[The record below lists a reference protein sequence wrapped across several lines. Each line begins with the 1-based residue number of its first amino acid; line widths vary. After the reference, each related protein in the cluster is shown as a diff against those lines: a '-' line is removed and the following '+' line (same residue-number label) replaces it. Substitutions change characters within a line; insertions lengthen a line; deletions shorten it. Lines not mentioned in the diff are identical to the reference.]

1 MTNLKFAVSSS
12 CLLALLTFSGI
23 SAARDYEPP
32 RMPNGKPSFQ
42 GIWTNVSVTDLE
54 RKEGVDKLVLTPQ
67 EAAEIEGRDFYNV
80 RIAED
85 AKPNSEEENATLLD
99 GSDLLSGGGYNAFW
113 VEPGEHHGVVKGE
126 IRSSWIVDPADGQI
140 PFSKEGRAKVAER
153 RAERKFASDNPE
165 TRTLAD
171 RCLIGFGGTG
181 GPPMLNVLYNNNYHF
196 VQTPDHLMIL
206 VEMVHDA
213 RIIPI
218 GDNEKHRPEEL
229 HQWLGDSVGYWDGD
243 TLVVETVNWN
253 PQQGRRGPVYMS
265 EKGKVTE
272 RFTRWSDNEI
282 LYEFTVEDP
291 EYYSQVWR
299 GEMTFT
305 TTEGPVYEYA
315 CHEGNIALPG
325 ILQGARAQEAR
336 GEKVTGNEGDEE

>member
-1 MTNLKFAVSSS
+1 MTIFRFAVSSS
-12 CLLALLTFSGI
+12 CVLACLAL
-23 SAARDYEPP
+23 SALASARDYEPP
-32 RMPNGKPSFQ
+32 RMPDGKPSFQ
-42 GIWTNVSVTDLE
+42 GVWTNVSVTDLE
-54 RKEGVDKLVLTPQ
+54 RKDGVDKLVLTPE
-67 EAAEIEGRDFYNV
+67 EAADIEGKDFYNI

-85 AKPNSEEENATLLD
+85 AQPNSEEENATLLD

-113 VEPGEHHGVVKGE
+113 VEPGERHGVVKGE
-126 IRSSWIVDPADGQI
+126 IRSSWIVDPANGQI
-140 PFSKEGRAKVAER
+140 PFSKNGRAKVTEQ
-153 RAERKFASDNPE
+153 RAQRKFASDNPE
-165 TRTLAD
+165 SRTLAD

-181 GPPMLNVLYNNNYHF
+181 GPPMLNVLYNNNYQF
-196 VQTPDHLMIL
+196 VQTPDHLVIV

-218 GDNEKHRPEEL
+218 GGQHRPEQL
-229 HQWLGDSVGYWDGD
+229 HQWLGDSIGYWEGD
-243 TLVVETVNWN
+243 TLVVETVNWK

-272 RFTRWSDNEI
+272 RFTRWSDSEI
-282 LYEFTVEDP
+282 FYEFTVEDP

-305 TTEGPVYEYA
+305 STDNQPFEYA
-315 CHEGNIALPG
+315 CHEGNLALPG

-336 GEKVTGNEGDEE
+336 GEAVTGNEGDEE